1 MRVELELL
9 RAEDGALV
17 GTAVWAEGSANVRFH
32 GTLELVRVLHRAAG
46 GGSGMDADDGAEMAS
61 RPQPGDHD
69 FPASPDTV
77 VDRGHH

>member
-9 RAEDGALV
+9 RSVDGALV

-46 GGSGMDADDGAEMAS
+46 VDADDGAEMAS
-61 RPQPGDHD
+61 TPQAGDHD

-77 VDRGHH
+77 VDTGHH